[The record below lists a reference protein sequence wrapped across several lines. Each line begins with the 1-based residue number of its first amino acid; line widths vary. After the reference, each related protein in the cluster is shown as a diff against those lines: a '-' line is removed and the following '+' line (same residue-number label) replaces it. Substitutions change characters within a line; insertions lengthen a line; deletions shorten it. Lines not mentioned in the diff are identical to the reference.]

1 VSSARAKEE
10 VGWVSSA
17 WGLVGLLAGGLVV
30 TLAVAAWA
38 LHSVRELRRVSVT
51 DPLTGLWNYGYLQAA
66 LHREVAR
73 AARFH
78 RPLSVLMLDLDLF
91 RHVNNSYGHQRGS
104 QVLVEFG
111 KRVAAQTRRVDTF
124 ARYGGEEFVLI
135 LPETGAEGVGQVAE
149 RICARIR
156 EEPFGATAGMSLP
169 LTVSI
174 GAAVYPR
181 HGRSAGTLL
190 HCADEALYEAKRAGR
205 DTWRLAHPL
214 ADVPPSES

>member
-1 VSSARAKEE
+1 MSQ
-10 VGWVSSA
+10 A
-17 WGLVGLLAGGLVV
+17 WLLVTSLVV
-30 TLAVAAWA
+30 ALLVTGAIAAWA
-38 LHSVRELRRVSVT
+38 LRAVRELRRASVT

-73 AARFH
+73 AARFA

-91 RHVNNSYGHQRGS
+91 RRVNNTYGHQRGS
-104 QVLVEFG
+104 QILVEFG
-111 KRVAAQTRRVDTF
+111 QRVASQTRRVDVL

-135 LPETGAEGVGQVAE
+135 LPETGEEGVGQAAE

-156 EEPFGATAGMSLP
+156 EKPFGAAAGISVS

-181 HGRSAGTLL
+181 HGRTATTLL
-190 HCADEALYEAKRAGR
+190 HRADAALYEAKRAGR
-205 DTWRLAHPL
+205 DQWRLAQPH
-214 ADVPPSES
+214 ADIPPVEF

>member
-1 VSSARAKEE
+1 VSNEWL
-10 VGWVSSA
+10 WVTA
-17 WGLVGLLAGGLVV
+17 LTGALLV
-30 TLAVAAWA
+30 TLAVAIWA
-38 LHSVRELRRVSVT
+38 LLSVRELRRASVT

-73 AARFH
+73 ATRFA

-91 RHVNNSYGHQRGS
+91 RRVNDTYGHQKGS

-111 KRVAAQTRRVDTF
+111 QRVAAQTRRVDVL

-156 EEPFGATAGMSLP
+156 EEPFGTASGISVP

-174 GAAVYPR
+174 GAAIYPR
-181 HGRSAGTLL
+181 HGRSATTLL
-190 HCADEALYEAKRAGR
+190 HWADAALYEAKRAGR
-205 DTWRLAHPL
+205 DRWRLARPH
-214 ADVPPSES
+214 ADIPPVEF

>member
-1 VSSARAKEE
+1 VSQP
-10 VGWVSSA
+10 WF
-17 WGLVGLLAGGLVV
+17 LVGLLVGLLVV
-30 TLAVAAWA
+30 AVVVAGWA
-38 LHSVRELRRVSVT
+38 LRSARELRRRSVT

-73 AARFH
+73 ASRFA

-91 RHVNNSYGHQRGS
+91 RRVNDIYGHQRGS

-111 KRVAAQTRRVDTF
+111 QRVAAQTRRVDTL

-135 LPETGAEGVGQVAE
+135 LPETGVEGVGQVAE
-149 RICARIR
+149 RICATIR
-156 EEPFGATAGMSLP
+156 EQPFGATAGVSVP

-181 HGRSAGTLL
+181 HGDSATALL
-190 HCADEALYEAKRAGR
+190 HCADAALYEAKRAGR
-205 DTWRLAHPL
+205 DQWRLASPRCHPT
-214 ADVPPSES
+214 PGQP

>member
-1 VSSARAKEE
+1 VSPS
-10 VGWVSSA
+10 WL
-17 WGLVGLLAGGLVV
+17 LVGLLAGAL
-30 TLAVAAWA
+30 VAAIAMIGWA
-38 LHSVRELRRVSVT
+38 VHSVRELRRASVT

-73 AARFH
+73 AARFR

-91 RHVNNSYGHQRGS
+91 RRVNDAYGHQRGS

-111 KRVAAQTRRVDTF
+111 QRVAAETRRVDVL

-135 LPETGAEGVGQVAE
+135 LPETGAAGVGQVAE

-156 EEPFGATAGMSLP
+156 EEPFGAAAGVSVP

-181 HGRSAGTLL
+181 HGRSATTLL
-190 HCADEALYEAKRAGR
+190 LCADDALYEAKRTGR
-205 DTWRLAHPL
+205 DGWRLAHPHV
-214 ADVPPSES
+214 DVPPFES